1 MMSTGTMV
9 SRRTA
14 LAAAVA
20 LIAAGCG
27 GAVGS
32 GSEAEL
38 VWATGGVSGADRN
51 RALEVTARWKALHPN
66 SPRVRVEPLPLSTN
80 EQRQLLALELNAGL
94 RNFDIIALDVV
105 WTPEFAQRGWLV
117 DLQELR
123 PEIEQVSLPGPV
135 QAAIWN
141 GKLWAAPDVT
151 DAGMLYYRSD
161 LVAKPPSTWEEL
173 IEIGRRVGEQN
184 GIAPFVADGKQ
195 YEGLVVQYLEYF
207 WGLGGEVFDRDGRSV
222 LFQPDKAIQ
231 ALEFMR
237 AAFLEGVY
245 APGFNTMD
253 QEEARKTFQS
263 GEAVFLRSWPYA
275 YQEMK
280 GGDSQVVGRIGIAPL
295 PTFNGHGP
303 VAALGGH
310 NLAVSAFSRN
320 IPAATEFARFVST
333 SRDVQLALALQQS
346 LAPTM
351 TAVYHDRP
359 GDPMTE
365 LLATVLLTAKPRPAT
380 TQWATISEEMQQQ
393 IFAAYTGNRE
403 PQAAVEAM
411 RNFLVATVA
420 GS

>member
-141 GKLWAAPDVT
+141 EKLWAAPDVT

-365 LLATVLLTAKPRPAT
+365 LLATVLPTAKPRPAT

>member
-365 LLATVLLTAKPRPAT
+365 LLATVLPTAKPRPAT

>member
-27 GAVGS
+27 GAIGS

>member
-1 MMSTGTMV
+1 VGRSGRH
-9 SRRTA
+9 RRWDA
-14 LAAAVA
+14 L
-20 LIAAGCG
+20 
-27 GAVGS
+27 
-32 GSEAEL
+32 
-38 VWATGGVSGADRN
+38 
-51 RALEVTARWKALHPN
+51 
-66 SPRVRVEPLPLSTN
+66 LPL
-80 EQRQLLALELNAGL
+80 GL
-94 RNFDIIALDVV
+94 
-105 WTPEFAQRGWLV
+105 G
-117 DLQELR
+117 
-123 PEIEQVSLPGPV
+123 S
-135 QAAIWN
+135 QAAEYV
-141 GKLWAAPDVT
+141 GGT
-151 DAGMLYYRSD
+151 DRD
-161 LVAKPPSTWEEL
+161 R
-173 IEIGRRVGEQN
+173 RRVGEQN

-365 LLATVLLTAKPRPAT
+365 LLATVLPTAKPRPAT

>member
-105 WTPEFAQRGWLV
+105 WIPEFAQRGWLV

-141 GKLWAAPDVT
+141 EKLWAAPDVT

-365 LLATVLLTAKPRPAT
+365 LLATVLPTAKPRPAT

>member
-1 MMSTGTMV
+1 
-9 SRRTA
+9 
-14 LAAAVA
+14 
-20 LIAAGCG
+20 
-27 GAVGS
+27 
-32 GSEAEL
+32 
-38 VWATGGVSGADRN
+38 
-51 RALEVTARWKALHPN
+51 
-66 SPRVRVEPLPLSTN
+66 
-80 EQRQLLALELNAGL
+80 
-94 RNFDIIALDVV
+94 
-105 WTPEFAQRGWLV
+105 
-117 DLQELR
+117 
-123 PEIEQVSLPGPV
+123 
-135 QAAIWN
+135 
-141 GKLWAAPDVT
+141 
-151 DAGMLYYRSD
+151 
-161 LVAKPPSTWEEL
+161 
-173 IEIGRRVGEQN
+173 
-184 GIAPFVADGKQ
+184 
-195 YEGLVVQYLEYF
+195 
-207 WGLGGEVFDRDGRSV
+207 
-222 LFQPDKAIQ
+222 
-231 ALEFMR
+231 
-237 AAFLEGVY
+237 
-245 APGFNTMD
+245 
-253 QEEARKTFQS
+253 
-263 GEAVFLRSWPYA
+263 
-275 YQEMK
+275 MK

>member
-1 MMSTGTMV
+1 MSTGTMV

-141 GKLWAAPDVT
+141 EKLWAAPDVT

-365 LLATVLLTAKPRPAT
+365 LLATVLPTAKPRPAT